1 MKKIAVVG
9 YKGRMGRLIV
19 ESLEKDYIV
28 FGVGRNDCLDNFD
41 VDLVIDFASHESS
54 VVSAEYCLKRNIPCV
69 IGSTGQTELENIRL
83 DEISK
88 HIKIV
93 KSANFSKGVEVLKKF
108 VDSVLMCQ
116 LGKIEIIEK
125 HHKNKKD
132 APSGTSLEIEKHIKE
147 KFDGEIKITSIRE
160 GEEMGE
166 HTIIVSFGDEKI
178 TISHNVYSRNAF
190 VLGVKDVVKTLL
202 N

>member
-1 MKKIAVVG
+1 MKKVAVVG
-9 YKGRMGRLIV
+9 YKGRMGRFIV
-19 ESLEKDYIV
+19 ESLEKDYVV
-28 FGVGRNDCLDNFD
+28 FGVGREDKLDKFD
-41 VDLVIDFASHESS
+41 ADLVIDFASHKSS
-54 VVSAEYCLKRNIPCV
+54 VISAEYCLGRNIPCV
-69 IGSTGQTELENIRL
+69 IGSTGQTEWENKRI

-88 HIKIV
+88 HTKIV
-93 KSANFSKGVEVLKKF
+93 KSANFSKGIEVLKKF

-116 LGKIEIIEK
+116 PDNIEIIEK

-132 APSGTSLEIEKHIKE
+132 SPSGTALELEKYIKE
-147 KFDGEIKITSIRE
+147 KFDGEIKIASIRE

-166 HTIIVSFGDEKI
+166 HTMIVSFGDEKI

-190 VLGVKDVVKTLL
+190 VLGVKYVVKTLL

>member
-1 MKKIAVVG
+1 MKKVAVVG
-9 YKGRMGRLIV
+9 YKGRMGSLIF
-19 ESLEKDYIV
+19 EELIKDYIV
-28 FGVGRNDCLDNFD
+28 LGVGREDSLDNFD
-41 VDLVIDFASHESS
+41 VDLVVDFASHESS
-54 VVSAEYCLKRNIPCV
+54 VVSAEYCLRRNIPCV

-93 KSANFSKGVEVLKKF
+93 KSANFSKGIEVLKKI

-116 LGKIEIIEK
+116 LYKIEIIEK

-132 APSGTSLEIEKHIKE
+132 APSGTALEIEKYIKE

-166 HTIIVSFGDEKI
+166 HTIIACFGSEKLSI
-178 TISHNVYSRNAF
+178 THNVYSRKAF
-190 VLGVKDVVKTLL
+190 VFGTVRDVKSLL

>member
-1 MKKIAVVG
+1 M
-9 YKGRMGRLIV
+9 
-19 ESLEKDYIV
+19 
-28 FGVGRNDCLDNFD
+28 
-41 VDLVIDFASHESS
+41 IDFASHKSS
-54 VVSAEYCLKRNIPCV
+54 VISAEYCLRKNIPCV
-69 IGSTGQTELENIRL
+69 IGSTGQTEWENKRIE
-83 DEISK
+83 EISK
-88 HIKIV
+88 HKKIV
-93 KSANFSKGVEVLKKF
+93 KSANFSKGIDVLKKF

-116 LGKIEIIEK
+116 PDKIEIIEK

-132 APSGTSLEIEKHIKE
+132 RPSGTALELEKYIKE